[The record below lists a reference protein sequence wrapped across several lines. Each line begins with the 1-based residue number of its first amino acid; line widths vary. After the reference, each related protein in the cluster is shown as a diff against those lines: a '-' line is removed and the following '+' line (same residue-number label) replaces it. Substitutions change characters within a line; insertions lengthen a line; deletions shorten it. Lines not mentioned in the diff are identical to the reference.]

1 MKHNTMKKLLKKVIT
16 SLVAEELAPLK
27 KEVIGVLIE
36 RDRRMQKEEQVKRA
50 KEHNTNKGINITINN
65 LVTPTVIYTNEK
77 SGNLQELREKVI
89 STIVKAIN
97 LAVSKATN
105 NN

>member
-1 MKHNTMKKLLKKVIT
+1 MGNLLKKVIS
-16 SLVAEELAPLK
+16 SLVKDELASL
-27 KEVIGVLIE
+27 
-36 RDRRMQKEEQVKRA
+36 KEEISETLMARYTRIDREEQAKRY

-77 SGNLQELREKVI
+77 SGNLQELRENVI

-97 LAVSKATN
+97 LAVNKATN